1 MNGYCRTKDGDRDQ
15 IRAVGVNDV
24 GRCYAECKAE
34 SRCVAFAY
42 TPANCKEC
50 DLYQGGP
57 YSTGNGVDGA
67 ACYTMLPSGNYVNGA
82 RLFNRNCFT
91 AHFLKCSQIIIE
103 LLLTIYLC
111 KQQQKITV

>member
-1 MNGYCRTKDGDRDQ
+1 MNGYCRTKDGTREQ
-15 IRAVGVNDV
+15 IRAVGVRDV

-57 YSTGNGVDGA
+57 YNNGNGVGGA
-67 ACYTMLPSGNYVNGA
+67 ACYTMLPSGIYINRA
-82 RLFNRNCFT
+82 RLFNRIS
-91 AHFLKCSQIIIE
+91 AHK
-103 LLLTIYLC
+103 
-111 KQQQKITV
+111 

>member
-1 MNGYCRTKDGDRDQ
+1 MNGYCRTKDGNRDQ
-15 IRAVGVNDV
+15 IRAVGVSDV

-57 YSTGNGVDGA
+57 YNTGNGVGGA
-67 ACYTMLPSGNYVNGA
+67 ACYTMLPSGINDA
-82 RLFNRNCFT
+82 RLFNRNRSRN
-91 AHFLKCSQIIIE
+91 FLQFSQIIIE
-103 LLLTIYLC
+103 IRFTIYLF
-111 KQQQKITV
+111 KRQQKIMV